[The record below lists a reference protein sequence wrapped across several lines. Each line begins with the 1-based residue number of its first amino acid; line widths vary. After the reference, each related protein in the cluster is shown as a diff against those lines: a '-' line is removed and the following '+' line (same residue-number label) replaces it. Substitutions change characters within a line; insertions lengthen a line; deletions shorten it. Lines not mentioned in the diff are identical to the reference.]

1 VRIPHLDLALLPVNG
16 LQIRPAFNRKDVMDS
31 REAADLLAR
40 LRPSAAVPIHYAF
53 TGGPVMDRILLRY
66 SGTVEEFTR
75 LAADRC
81 ARHRRARPRAGTAA
95 AVGRGVRCR
104 FTRAVAPCR
113 NLGGS
118 GT

>member
-1 VRIPHLDLALLPVNG
+1 VRFPHPDLALLPVNG
-16 LQIRPAFNRKDVMDS
+16 LQIRPAFNRKDAMDI

-75 LAADRC
+75 LAADR
-81 ARHRRARPRAGTAA
+81 APATDVHVLAPGQPLRLAAG
-95 AVGRGVRCR
+95 
-104 FTRAVAPCR
+104 
-113 NLGGS
+113 
-118 GT
+118 